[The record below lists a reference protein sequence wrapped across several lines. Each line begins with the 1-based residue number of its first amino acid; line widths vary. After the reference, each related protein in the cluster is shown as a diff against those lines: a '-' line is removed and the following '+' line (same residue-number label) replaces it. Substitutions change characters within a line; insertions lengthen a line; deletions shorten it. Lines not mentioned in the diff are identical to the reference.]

1 MTEKVKA
8 KKILVIEDEGDMCLI
23 LDLLLNGK
31 ETMVDHVKTLAEAR
45 EFLEKEQPSLVL
57 LDNRLPDGFGLDL
70 IGFIKTNY
78 PDIKIIMI
86 SGVDMA
92 AGDVALEIGA
102 DIFLPKPFTKAQLN
116 ESVSHLL
123 N

>member
-1 MTEKVKA
+1 MTEKVTM

-31 ETMVDHVKTLAEAR
+31 QTVVDHVKTIAEAR

-70 IGFIKTNY
+70 IGFIKSNY

-86 SGVDMA
+86 SGVDLA

-102 DIFLPKPFTKAQLN
+102 DIFLAKPFTKAQLN
-116 ESVSHLL
+116 ESVGHLL

>member
-45 EFLEKEQPSLVL
+45 DFLEREQPSLVL

-70 IGFIKTNY
+70 ISFIKTNY
-78 PDIKIIMI
+78 PNIKIIMI